1 VAEKKPNS
9 LPIVLV
15 DWIDA
20 DTATDGWQGR
30 EKVAAAEIKIVHSAG
45 FLLSSDTERLVVV
58 TDYDPSD
65 DNANG
70 GSVIPRGMVKKIIR
84 LGVWKAK

>member
-1 VAEKKPNS
+1 MARLKS

-20 DTATDGWQGR
+20 DTATDGWKER
-30 EKVAAAEIKIVHSAG
+30 EKVAAETVKIIHSAG
-45 FLLSSDTERLVVV
+45 FLISKDKDRLIVV
-58 TDYDPSD
+58 TDYDPAA

-70 GSVIPRGMVKKIIR
+70 GSVIPRGMVKKITR
-84 LGVWKAK
+84 LGTWKA